1 MDRWQEKLRVLDTG
15 GPWFAPWRDVGKRV
29 AASLAGGAPLHEALN
44 AHATAALRFVSSHEL
59 PPATAYEQYIFET
72 ARCPTRENLHD
83 FFNGLCWLQL
93 PLAKRRLNELQA
105 GEIARAGVGGV
116 RGPVRD
122 AITVF
127 DENGA
132 LLDAPPAIWEALLAR
147 DWLRLFIDLRPL
159 WAQAR
164 IVVFGHALLEKLA
177 EPRKDITAHVWVK
190 VPPRSAFCASPQGAP
205 PAARQSRFRGGP
217 RMDIRFC
224 SMAAV
229 DRWLAGQFT
238 ADTLAT
244 KPFTPLPVMGMPGW
258 TPENETLSFY
268 DDPLVFRPA
277 GRGTSRT

>member
-1 MDRWQEKLRVLDTG
+1 VDRWQEKLRVLDTG
-15 GPWFAPWRDVGKRV
+15 GPWFAPWRDVGHRV

-44 AHATAALRFVSSHEL
+44 AHATAAVRFVSSQEL
-59 PPATAYEQYIFET
+59 PPAMAYEQYIFET

-93 PLAKRRLNELQA
+93 PLAKKRLNELQA

-132 LLDAPPAIWEALLAR
+132 LLDAPPAIWEALLTR
-147 DWLRLFIDLRPL
+147 DWPRLFIDLRPL

-164 IVVFGHALLEKLA
+164 IVVFGHALLEKLV
-177 EPRKDITAHVWVK
+177 EPRKDITAHVW
-190 VPPRSAFCASPQGAP
+190 RFQC
-205 PAARQSRFRGGP
+205 PAASV
-217 RMDIRFC
+217 
-224 SMAAV
+224 AAV

-238 ADTLAT
+238 AGLLAA
-244 KPFTPLPVMGMPGW
+244 KPFTPLPVMGIPGW

-268 DDPLVFRPA
+268 DDPLVFRPDRSGNFA
-277 GRGTSRT
+277 HLI